1 VEQINSQRLGEF
13 LSVLRPRNDVT
24 RYDSNR
30 RGDAGFSDGAQMPD
44 YQLYI
49 RDGYG
54 ELLGSAL
61 QVRASSDAD
70 AIAEAAT
77 LRKQFAADLRDGR
90 RLVKRFERRHT

>member
-1 VEQINSQRLGEF
+1 
-13 LSVLRPRNDVT
+13 
-24 RYDSNR
+24 
-30 RGDAGFSDGAQMPD
+30 MPD

-54 ELLGSAL
+54 DLLGLAL

-77 LRKQFAADLRDGR
+77 LRKHFAAELRDGP
-90 RLVKRFERRHT
+90 RLVKRFESVGTNRP

>member
-1 VEQINSQRLGEF
+1 MS
-13 LSVLRPRNDVT
+13 
-24 RYDSNR
+24 
-30 RGDAGFSDGAQMPD
+30 D

-90 RLVKRFERRHT
+90 RLVKRFESADTRRP

>member
-1 VEQINSQRLGEF
+1 MS
-13 LSVLRPRNDVT
+13 
-24 RYDSNR
+24 
-30 RGDAGFSDGAQMPD
+30 D

-77 LRKQFAADLRDGR
+77 LRKHVDCALSEVTGFYC
-90 RLVKRFERRHT
+90 LVSSERMPCHRSIPLAFLLE

>member
-1 VEQINSQRLGEF
+1 VKF
-13 LSVLRPRNDVT
+13 LPVLHARNDAT

-77 LRKQFAADLRDGR
+77 LRKHFTAELRDGP
-90 RLVKRFERRHT
+90 RLVKKFESAGTNRP